1 MKEIK
6 ENIISAKAVNLLI
19 VVSAL
24 GFFVDIYDIMTL
36 GAVGEVSLKS
46 IGIIDKAEM
55 EKNITFLLNLQ
66 MLGMLIGG
74 FIWGIIGDKYGRLS
88 VLFGSITIY
97 TIFTFLNAFV
107 HDTTQYSICRF
118 FVSL

>member
-66 MLGMLIGG
+66 
-74 FIWGIIGDKYGRLS
+74 
-88 VLFGSITIY
+88 IT
-97 TIFTFLNAFV
+97 
-107 HDTTQYSICRF
+107 H
-118 FVSL
+118 